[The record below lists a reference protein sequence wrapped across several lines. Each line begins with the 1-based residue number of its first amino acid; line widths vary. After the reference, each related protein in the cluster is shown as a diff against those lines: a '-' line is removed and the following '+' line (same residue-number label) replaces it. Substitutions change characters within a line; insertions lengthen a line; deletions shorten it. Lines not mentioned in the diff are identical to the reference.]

1 VEEKKKRGREGEGGD
16 ILGRGVKGGK
26 DERGGDIRKEGGKR
40 EIDIKR
46 GQFTKVNAKKKMG
59 KSGCEEK
66 NEKETGRVSRKQS
79 KKSKGM

>member
-1 VEEKKKRGREGEGGD
+1 
-16 ILGRGVKGGK
+16 VKGGK
-26 DERGGDIRKEGGKR
+26 DERGGEIRKEGGKR

-66 NEKETGRVSRKQS
+66 N
-79 KKSKGM
+79 KK